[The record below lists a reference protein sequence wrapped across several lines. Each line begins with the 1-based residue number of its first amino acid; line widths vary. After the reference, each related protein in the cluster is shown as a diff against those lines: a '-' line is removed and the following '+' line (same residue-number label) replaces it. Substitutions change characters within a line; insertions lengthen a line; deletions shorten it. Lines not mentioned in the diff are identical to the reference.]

1 MSKIVAFFMGVFLLG
16 VIFSGMAET
25 GGGGMAATR
34 LAAVVDDDDTT
45 ITVDD
50 TSNFLSTDFIYIG
63 DEQILYSSKDA
74 THFYVAANGRGYNG
88 VDPGTYAID
97 RMVYNPET
105 NIINEALGVNISAVS
120 ANSGPFAIVMIPY
133 KFFTHAIPNLIQM
146 NFSFFQGDMA
156 ILGYLFLCCSVGFV
170 ITFAISMLYVASS
183 FIKLF

>member
-74 THFYVAANGRGYNG
+74 THFYVPANGRGYNG

-105 NIINEALGVNISAVS
+105 KGIVLKPEINLSLTDEACLKVDYQFIDGEPLKTNMNILPPMKDSLGVELWYA
-120 ANSGPFAIVMIPY
+120 F
-133 KFFTHAIPNLIQM
+133 
-146 NFSFFQGDMA
+146 
-156 ILGYLFLCCSVGFV
+156 
-170 ITFAISMLYVASS
+170 
-183 FIKLF
+183 